1 MGEHRLE
8 MMQRKKGQKRPK
20 PTRVDDD
27 DDEYDHV
34 PQGHAGGG
42 GIKWK
47 YIFFIVL
54 LFGTTA
60 IPIVIKVLDALAPM
74 ASSGLRR
81 AGMVVG
87 FQAGMVATPR
97 HRLEKFYEKHNP
109 AKLPEVP
116 TVLRKYADDY
126 PKMIKILEAKYHDYG
141 FFIGWQDDDSTVQM
155 ATRHLMRYGKF
166 LHYYYRRH
174 VPLKLRITFYRMFTI
189 VYNALRPIID
199 RVRKLIKSITSR

>member
-1 MGEHRLE
+1 
-8 MMQRKKGQKRPK
+8 MQRRKHQRRPR
-20 PTRVDDD
+20 PTRIDDD
-27 DDEYDHV
+27 DDDDYDHL
-34 PQGHAGGG
+34 PHSSGGGRG

-60 IPIVIKVLDALAPM
+60 IPVVIKVLDTLAPM

-97 HRLEKFYEKHNP
+97 YRLEKFYEKHNP
-109 AKLPEVP
+109 DKLPEVP
-116 TVLRKYADDY
+116 SVLRKYADDY

-141 FFIGWQDDDSTVQM
+141 FFIGWKNDDSTVQM
-155 ATRHLMRYGKF
+155 ATRHLMHYGKL
-166 LHYYYRRH
+166 LHYYYRRY
-174 VPLKLRITFYRMFTI
+174 VPLKLRITFYRMFII

-199 RVRKLIKSITSR
+199 RVRKIIKSFTSG